1 MVSWPCCH
9 KVALLKINREDFF
22 ELFSPS
28 LNLTDRWLT
37 RTAYGI
43 PGTASDDFLTG
54 CFCPCCSVNQILQ
67 TTKAYGNPPNSGTV
81 FNQRPFTSPLISTN
95 SFSLSSLC
103 QSFLCTPCT
112 LGSIA
117 ERGLGM
123 PWWMGC
129 LCLTPCSARN
139 LIRYHYR
146 LKGNDL
152 MEELCLPCSL
162 YTTASCLAFF
172 FYCFSPCICIA
183 MCPSYVSFV
192 SQLSQETDLHGSGEY
207 QRYLI
212 GFTLSSAD
220 SHTTISLD
228 TNTTRAG
235 SEVGT
240 ELSEKEGGGG
250 GPVAGVAEKILYE
263 DQGAILRQ
271 SLLSYEVTNEGMH
284 PPPPHPSEE

>member
-1 MVSWPCCH
+1 
-9 KVALLKINREDFF
+9 
-22 ELFSPS
+22 
-28 LNLTDRWLT
+28 
-37 RTAYGI
+37 
-43 PGTASDDFLTG
+43 
-54 CFCPCCSVNQILQ
+54 
-67 TTKAYGNPPNSGTV
+67 
-81 FNQRPFTSPLISTN
+81 
-95 SFSLSSLC
+95 
-103 QSFLCTPCT
+103 
-112 LGSIA
+112 
-117 ERGLGM
+117 
-123 PWWMGC
+123 
-129 LCLTPCSARN
+129 
-139 LIRYHYR
+139 
-146 LKGNDL
+146 
-152 MEELCLPCSL
+152 
-162 YTTASCLAFF
+162 
-172 FYCFSPCICIA
+172 